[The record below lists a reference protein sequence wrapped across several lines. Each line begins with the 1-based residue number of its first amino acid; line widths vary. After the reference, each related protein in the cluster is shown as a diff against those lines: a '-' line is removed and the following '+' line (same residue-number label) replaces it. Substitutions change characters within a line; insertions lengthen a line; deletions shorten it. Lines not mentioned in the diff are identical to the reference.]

1 MRTQGRHHRIS
12 KILARGITAAAG
24 LVVLAV
30 GAFELQTSWLQSEL
44 FSSIGRE
51 LTFDVGEGR
60 HQRAFWP
67 KSGPHNERLGYIDL
81 DDFGERLEARGFDLT
96 RQAGLSPRHWQFV
109 QAGGYPIFEEKN
121 RAGLKL
127 LDHRGEVIDDARF
140 PARIYPAF
148 EAIPPLVLETLL
160 FIENRELLEPLET
173 RRNPAVD
180 WSRLAAL
187 LPGLAKQLI
196 DPGSRAAGG
205 STLATQIEKFRHS
218 PGGQTHGAREKLR
231 QIVSASFRAYQNG
244 ADTTGHRRQVA
255 LDYINGTPLSARR
268 GFGEVNGIGD
278 GLHVW
283 FGADFGEV
291 NDLLT
296 RDVRN
301 VFDLFRKAGAYKQV
315 LALLIAQR
323 RPSHYLIAGR
333 KELQALAD
341 RHLRLLMREGVIEQA
356 LGEAALG
363 IDLRFLDELPEANAA
378 SHQERKAATAIRTEL
393 MSMLGVSDL
402 YGLDRLDLTLESSI
416 DVDAQRRVTD
426 LLQSL
431 DDPDVV
437 RRLGLYGKRLLQP
450 DTDNDPLTISLTV
463 YERGED
469 ANHLRVQADNLD
481 QPFDINS
488 GAKLDL
494 GSTAK
499 LRTLITY
506 LEIITEIHAGF
517 ATKGFEEL
525 RDAARNGPDALTRW
539 VAATL
544 RASSD
549 RSLPALLNAAMAK
562 RYSASNKQRFR
573 TGGGLH
579 H

>member
-1 MRTQGRHHRIS
+1 MRMQGRHHRIS
-12 KILARGITAAAG
+12 KILARGIAAAAG

-67 KSGPHNERLGYIDL
+67 KSGPHNERLGYIDI
-81 DDFGERLEARGFDLT
+81 DDFRERLEARGFDLA

-109 QAGGYPIFEEKN
+109 QAGGYPIFKEKN

-127 LDHRGEVIDDARF
+127 LDHKGEVIDDTRF

-333 KELQALAD
+333 KELQALSD

-416 DVDAQRRVTD
+416 DVDAQRKVTD

-431 DDPDVV
+431 NDPDVV
-437 RRLGLYGKRLLQP
+437 RRLGLYGK
-450 DTDNDPLTISLTV
+450 TI
-463 YERGED
+463 
-469 ANHLRVQADNLD
+469 
-481 QPFDINS
+481 
-488 GAKLDL
+488 
-494 GSTAK
+494 
-499 LRTLITY
+499 
-506 LEIITEIHAGF
+506 
-517 ATKGFEEL
+517 
-525 RDAARNGPDALTRW
+525 
-539 VAATL
+539 VAA
-544 RASSD
+544 
-549 RSLPALLNAAMAK
+549 
-562 RYSASNKQRFR
+562 
-573 TGGGLH
+573 
-579 H
+579 